1 MMDSRDLTNE
11 PTGDLT
17 SLLGSR
23 ICHDL
28 ISPLGAIGNG
38 VELLTM
44 SGAAASPEMSL
55 ILQSV
60 NSASARIRFFRVA
73 FGAAGQDQTIGSAEV
88 MSIIDDV
95 GRGSRIKTSWQG
107 PPDVPRGAVKMAFL
121 GILCMET
128 ALPWGGTIHVAAS
141 GSGWTIE
148 SEAERIRSD
157 PNVWSRL
164 SERPANTPLVANNVQ
179 FALLPEEARRQ
190 GRTVRLVIRDKSITI
205 RF

>member
-1 MMDSRDLTNE
+1 MMDSRDLANE

-44 SGAAASPEMSL
+44 SGAAASPEISL

-73 FGAAGQDQTIGSAEV
+73 FGAAGQGQTIGRAEI

-95 GRGSRIKTSWQG
+95 GRGGRVKTNWQG
-107 PPDVPRGAVKMAFL
+107 PPDAPRGAVKLAFL
-121 GILCMET
+121 GILCMEN
-128 ALPWGGTIHVAAS
+128 ALPWGGAINVAAS
-141 GSGWTIE
+141 GSGWTVE
-148 SEAERIRSD
+148 SDAERIRVD
-157 PNVWSRL
+157 PNIWSRL
-164 SERPANTPLVANNVQ
+164 TGRPANTPLVANNVQ
-179 FALLPEEARRQ
+179 FALLPDEAKRQRRI
-190 GRTVRLVIRDKSITI
+190 VRLVIREKSITI